1 MKKMLALALA
11 SVMALSVLTGCG
23 SKNNE
28 DAGNTE
34 NPSTSTETT
43 AKTPEELAALY
54 SEAITANG
62 GEMVEYNPVMTEAK
76 EDDGSA
82 MLLEMMGLKQEDMTA
97 FAISTS
103 MMNVKAYGIAAVM
116 PAEGK
121 EEAVKTALQAFIDQK
136 CMEFETYLVDQYDV
150 AKAAKL
156 ETLADGTVLMVM
168 AEGQDEIFTGI
179 STAIAG

>member
-1 MKKMLALALA
+1 MKKMFALALTT
-11 SVMALSVLTGCG
+11 VMALSVLTGCG
-23 SKNNE
+23 GTANNNGGE
-28 DAGNTE
+28 APTTG
-34 NPSTSTETT
+34 TETT
-43 AKTPEELAALY
+43 AKTPEELTSLY

-62 GEMVEYNPVMTEAK
+62 GEMVEYNPVISEAK
-76 EDDGSA
+76 EEDGSA
-82 MLLEMMGLKQEDMTA
+82 MLLEMLGLKQEDMTA
-97 FAISTS
+97 FGISTS

-121 EEAVKTALQAFIDQK
+121 EEAVKAALQGFIDQK

-168 AEGQDEIFTGI
+168 TENQDAVFTAI